1 MKIVSFNQYLY
12 FLFDYGILFSNGDD
26 LNGNENVVVN
36 ELELVVN
43 DTVAF
48 LLLMI
53 DNSNSI
59 MQNVALLNISGNTH
73 YT

>member
-1 MKIVSFNQYLY
+1 MEMKKRGGKRI
-12 FLFDYGILFSNGDD
+12 
-26 LNGNENVVVN
+26 
-36 ELELVVN
+36 ELVVN